1 MSLPKRSESS
11 NSMRNHAVSI
21 NFEKL
26 DDAHLIQYFE
36 NPSHVE
42 DVFRELIRRF
52 QEPVYVYTRNMLNSH
67 DDADDATQNTFI
79 KVWKGLSSFRGES
92 KLRTW
97 IYRIASNECINLLR
111 KKKNNI
117 DFDEALPELSDYLT
131 DSPYMSSDDIEMKL
145 QKAMCYLPYKQKLV
159 FVLKYFEDLSYD
171 EISELTQTSVGALKS
186 SYHHAVKKLE
196 IYLNVLR

>member
-1 MSLPKRSESS
+1 MSLPKRSESTI
-11 NSMRNHAVSI
+11 SMRDHAVSI

-26 DDAHLIQYFE
+26 DDGQLIQYFE
-36 NPSHVE
+36 KPQYVE
-42 DVFRELIRRF
+42 DVFRELLRRF
-52 QEPVYVYTRNMLNSH
+52 QVSIYTYTRNMLSSH

-79 KVWKGLSSFRGES
+79 KVWKGLPNFRGES

-145 QKAMCYLPYKQKLV
+145 
-159 FVLKYFEDLSYD
+159 VLKYFEDLSYD